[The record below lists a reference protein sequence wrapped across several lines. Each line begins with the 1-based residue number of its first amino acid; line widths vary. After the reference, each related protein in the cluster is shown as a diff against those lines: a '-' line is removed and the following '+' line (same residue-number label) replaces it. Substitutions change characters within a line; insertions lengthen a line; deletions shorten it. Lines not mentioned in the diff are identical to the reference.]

1 MNRMLST
8 ALLAACAAL
17 ALMGASVTHS
27 VAASDVAWSIPAA
40 GCSIAEGRELVEIA
54 GPTVR
59 FAPGKTG
66 SIRLVCPI
74 SHVRFGNT
82 ASDAAQ
88 LGGMTI
94 RFQDSSGTDPS
105 AVLAVELVRT
115 AVATGVSTAIG
126 GFKSDQIAV
135 TLPAGVDQNIATSSF
150 QLDFAA
156 NFYHVDVI
164 LKRGTTDKVV
174 AVTGLALTSPFLR
187 FTRTF

>member
-8 ALLAACAAL
+8 ALLAAAAAL
-17 ALMGASVTHS
+17 ALTGASVTPS
-27 VAASDVAWSIPAA
+27 AAASDVAWSSPAA
-40 GCSIAEGRELVEIA
+40 GCSVAEGRDLVEIS

-59 FAPGKTG
+59 FMPGKTG
-66 SIRLVCPI
+66 AIRLVCPI
-74 SHVRFGNT
+74 SHVRFGN
-82 ASDAAQ
+82 AAGDAAQ

-115 AVATGVSTAIG
+115 AIATGISTAIG
-126 GFKSDQIAV
+126 GFKSDQIAL
-135 TLPAGVDQNIATSSF
+135 TLPAGVEQNIAPSSF

-164 LKRGTTDKVV
+164 LKRGTPDKVV
-174 AVTGLALTSPFLR
+174 SVTGLALTSPFLR